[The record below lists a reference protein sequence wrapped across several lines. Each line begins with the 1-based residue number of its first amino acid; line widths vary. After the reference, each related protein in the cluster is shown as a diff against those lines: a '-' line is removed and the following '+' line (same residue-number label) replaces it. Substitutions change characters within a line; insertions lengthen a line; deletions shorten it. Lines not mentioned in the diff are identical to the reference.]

1 MPKDKKLS
9 LVKINSDLYK
19 EAVEISEANA
29 IDFPSVK
36 NFIEI
41 AVRRYIDSI
50 RYNIENKQPIS
61 KQGKI
66 ISPSKEFTTCIVCD
80 KVFLS
85 DKLEKGAKKRICPR
99 CKDVILHFAE
109 QLEK

>member
-1 MPKDKKLS
+1 MTKDKKLS
-9 LVKINSDLYK
+9 LVKIDSELYK
-19 EAVEISEANA
+19 EAVDISNANQ

-41 AVRRYIDSI
+41 AVRRYINSI

-61 KQGKI
+61 KEGRI
-66 ISPSKEFTTCIVCD
+66 IIPSKEFTKCIVCER
-80 KVFLS
+80 VFLA
-85 DKLEKGAKKRICPR
+85 DKSEKGEKKRICPR

-109 QLEK
+109 KLER